1 MKLIPFI
8 GLALLAFTQAKAQ
21 QSDSLA
27 DKRLAG
33 IDSLLSTLLADCKAA
48 GFAVA
53 VVKKDKIV
61 YAKGFGYRNYAQ
73 KLPVTPNT
81 LFAIGSSTK
90 AFTCALLGQLAHEG
104 KLELDKPALTYLP
117 GYHFYNEKMDAN
129 ITIRDMMS
137 HRTGLPRHDWSWY
150 AFKTGSRDSL
160 MKRLQ
165 YLEPNRGVREYWQY
179 NNLMYMAQGVIAEKL
194 TGKPWE
200 DNIRERILT
209 PLGMT
214 RTNFSVEDMQQDK
227 DFAYGYTV
235 KKDSVIEKMDFHDLS
250 IIGPAGSINSSAN
263 EIAAWLITWINEGKY
278 KGKDVL
284 APSYIEAA
292 AAPQM
297 VIPGAALPKKHSDI
311 HLLSYGLGWFVS
323 SYRGHYEVEHGGNID
338 GFSASVAFYP
348 SDELG
353 IVVLSNQNGSSVPD
367 YARKLIA
374 DRMLQLKY
382 VDWNAEVRDNIKK
395 AIANRKTAS
404 KTKNADRI
412 KGTRPSHQL
421 SAYEGSF
428 YNPGYG
434 TISITQHKNALYLK
448 IGPKDSL
455 YLSHFHYDV
464 FEAKGIDDK
473 GVVDST
479 GTGLRFTFRYNDTG
493 RVEKLLAPLESSLK
507 SPIEFTY
514 QPKQLAVPK
523 SMLEKYTGEYLMG
536 KASVRVYTKGDV
548 LYVFVPG
555 QPEYETSPT
564 GEHTFTL
571 TKLNGY
577 KVRFGL
583 KGQEVESITFLQ
595 PNGTFEA
602 KKKK

>member
-8 GLALLAFTQAKAQ
+8 CLAFLAFTPAKAQ
-21 QSDSLA
+21 QSDSLT

-33 IDSLLSTLLADCKAA
+33 VDSLLSALLTDCKAA

-53 VVKKDKIV
+53 VVEKDKIV
-61 YAKGFGYRNYAQ
+61 YARGFGYRNYAE

-90 AFTCALLGQLAHEG
+90 AFTCALMGQLAHKGE
-104 KLELDKPALTYLP
+104 LSLDKPALNYLP

-129 ITIRDMMS
+129 VTIRDMMS

-165 YLEPNRGVREYWQY
+165 YLEPNRENREYWQY
-179 NNLMYMAQGVIAEKL
+179 NNLMYLAQGMIAEKI

-209 PLGMT
+209 PLGMA
-214 RTNFSVEDMQQDK
+214 RTNFSVAEMQQDK
-227 DFAYGYTV
+227 DFSYGYTV
-235 KKDSVIEKMDFHDLS
+235 KKDSIIEKMDFHDLTV
-250 IIGPAGSINSSAN
+250 IGPAGSINSSVN

-278 KGKDVL
+278 KGKDIL
-284 APSYIEAA
+284 SPAYIQAA

-311 HLLSYGLGWFVS
+311 HLLSYGLGWFID

-338 GFSASVAFYP
+338 GFSASVGFYP

-353 IVVLSNQNGSSVPD
+353 IVVLSNQNGSAVPD
-367 YARKLIA
+367 YARKIIA
-374 DRMLQLKY
+374 DRMLQLKP
-382 VDWNAEVRDNIKK
+382 VDWNAEVRDNIRK
-395 AIANRKTAS
+395 AIANRKNS
-404 KTKNADRI
+404 GKNKDHDRI
-412 KGTRPSHQL
+412 KGTKPSHQL
-421 SAYEGSF
+421 SAYEGDF
-428 YNPGYG
+428 YHPGYG
-434 TISITQHKNALYLK
+434 TISIAQHKNGLYLK
-448 IGPKDSL
+448 IGPEDSM

-473 GVVDST
+473 GVIDTT

-493 RVEKLLAPLESSLK
+493 RIDKLLAPLESSLK
-507 SPIEFTY
+507 NPLEFTY
-514 QPKQLAVPK
+514 QPKRIAVPK
-523 SMLEKYTGEYLMG
+523 SMLDKYTGEYMLG
-536 KASVRVYTKGDV
+536 ASSVRVYMKGDV

-555 QPEYETSPT
+555 QPEYETTPT
-564 GEHTFTL
+564 GNHTFTL

-577 KVRFGL
+577 RVRFGL
-583 KGQEVESITFLQ
+583 KGQEVETITFLQ